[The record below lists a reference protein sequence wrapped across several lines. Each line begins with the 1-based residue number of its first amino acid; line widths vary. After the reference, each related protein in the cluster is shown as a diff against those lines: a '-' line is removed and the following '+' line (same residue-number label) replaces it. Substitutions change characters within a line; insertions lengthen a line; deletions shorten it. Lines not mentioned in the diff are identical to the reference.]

1 MMRTM
6 VPSDLL
12 TDAFFDSF
20 ETSLGGLDVAETL
33 PPACYT
39 DAAFYEFEKEA
50 LFNHEWLCVGREDWV
65 KEPGDYFT
73 TQIIGEPIVVARAR
87 DGVVRAMSSVCQHR
101 AMLVAE
107 GKGNTRGFMCP
118 YHHWVYGL
126 DGRLVNAP
134 AMERTCDFDKKTI
147 RLPEFK
153 VETWLGF
160 LFINFDR
167 KAAPLAPRLA
177 KVAEAIAGYDLGA
190 AEGATTMTGQF
201 AWNWKVM
208 FENNNDGY
216 HANKLHHGPLHDF
229 VPSELA
235 SFPDSDPADAGFL
248 RYNGTLHPDAS
259 FNATQRAVLPV
270 FPKLTETDRGRMTFA
285 NVPPTLSLVLTS
297 DLVIYLILRATGP
310 ETMEQDTGLL
320 VAPGASA
327 DPAFQ
332 HRLEMIM
339 TSAGKIIAQDMHVDG
354 LVQVGLRS
362 RFARR
367 GRYSWQEGAQG
378 QFNHWLVPRYRAA
391 WAAMKGGAPARS
403 LARAGVLR

>member
-1 MMRTM
+1 
-6 VPSDLL
+6 VPANVL
-12 TDAFFDSF
+12 TDAFI
-20 ETSLGGLDVAETL
+20 ESLESSVGALDVVETL

-39 DAAFYEFEKEA
+39 DPAFYELEKEA
-50 LFNHEWLCVGREDWV
+50 LFNHEWLCIGREDWV
-65 KEPGDYFT
+65 KQPGDYFT
-73 TQIIGEPIVVARAR
+73 AQIVGEPIVVARAR

-134 AMERTCDFDKKTI
+134 AMERTCGFDKKAV
-147 RLPEFK
+147 RLPQFK

-160 LFINFDR
+160 LFINFDP
-167 KAAPLAPRLA
+167 AAKPLAPRLA
-177 KVAEAIAGYDLGA
+177 KVAAAIEGYDLAA
-190 AEGATTMTGQF
+190 AESASTMTGQF

-235 SFPDSDPADAGFL
+235 TFPDSDPADAGFL
-248 RYNGTLHPDAS
+248 RFNGTLHPDAS
-259 FNATQRAVLPV
+259 FNPTQRAVLPI
-270 FPKLTETDRGRMTFA
+270 FPKLSGADRGRMTFA
-285 NVPPTLSLVLTS
+285 NVPPTLSLVLSS

-320 VAPGASA
+320 VAPGAME
-327 DPAFQ
+327 DPAFP

-339 TSAGKIIAQDMHVDG
+339 TSAGKIIAQDMHVDS

-362 RFARR
+362 RFATR

-378 QFNHWLVPRYRAA
+378 QFNSWLVPRYRAA
-391 WAAMKGGAPARS
+391 WAAAKKAKGGMRIAAAAS
-403 LARAGVLR
+403 

>member
-1 MMRTM
+1 MR
-6 VPSDLL
+6 SEIL

-20 ETSLGGLDVAETL
+20 ESSFGDLLATETL

-39 DAAFYEFEKEA
+39 DAQFYEFEKDA
-50 LFNHEWLCVGREDWV
+50 LFNHEWLCVGRADWV
-65 KEPGDYFT
+65 KAPGDYFT
-73 TQIIGEPIVVARAR
+73 TRIVGEPIVVARAR

-107 GKGNTRGFMCP
+107 GKGNARGFVCP

-134 AMERTCDFDKKTI
+134 AMERTCGFDKGSV
-147 RLPEFK
+147 RLPELRL
-153 VETWLGF
+153 ETWLGF
-160 LFINFDR
+160 LFVNFDPDAR
-167 KAAPLAPRLA
+167 PLAPRLRR
-177 KVAEAIAGYDLGA
+177 VADAIAGYDLA
-190 AEGATTMTGQF
+190 SAECARTMTGEF

-216 HANKLHHGPLHDF
+216 HASKLHQGPLHDF

-235 SFPDSDPADAGFL
+235 SFPDADPADAGFL
-248 RYNGTLHPDAS
+248 RFNATLHPDAS
-259 FNATQRAVLPV
+259 FNPTQRAVLPV
-270 FPKLTETDRGRMTFA
+270 FPKLSAEDRAQMTFA

-297 DLVIYLILRATGP
+297 DLVIFLILRASGA

-320 VAPGASA
+320 VAPGAME
-327 DPAFQ
+327 DPAFE

-339 TSAGKIIAQDMHVDG
+339 TCAGKIIAQDMHVDAR
-354 LVQVGLRS
+354 VQAGLRS

-378 QFNHWLVPRYRAA
+378 QFNSWLAPRYRAA
-391 WAAMKGGAPARS
+391 WAARKSGARVAPAPVT
-403 LARAGVLR
+403 AAAQ